1 MGRGK
6 VRKLGKAN
14 MSIDAVGH
22 LGRVAEST
30 IMRILSK
37 SVADGTL
44 SQTAFDGLRYKIQE
58 ENNLR
63 KAIAEKIR
71 VKLMPICVCER
82 CNNLKE
88 GRLIEDAIQ
97 IILEGN

>member
-1 MGRGK
+1 
-6 VRKLGKAN
+6 

-37 SVADGTL
+37 SVAEGML

-58 ENNLR
+58 ENDLR

-82 CNNLKE
+82 CDNLKE